1 MEWKDKIARLFR
13 RKPDWK
19 KEHRRTLIARHAE
32 NLLRE
37 RDIRSMTDLVRRHRK
52 SDLTIAGIGLTMNTA
67 TDCFLRTPEDAAGKD
82 MLELMEAL
90 RRTSVVRKNGP
101 RLQDAPAGTANPV
114 YGILAMH
121 TVLLDTLQIVDFNAA
136 RPRPSD
142 AEVQAAVGILKNQYE
157 SDIMHRLCHFVEG
170 GYLPPFYIAGIYNW
184 QAELDMLSEMRTQMR
199 GPECPK
205 DPQQLQQLRVNIWQ
219 LENRMSKEAEQVL
232 EKMDPPLPGTY
243 IEKLDTEL
251 QTLGW
256 LARFPERIDDSRM
269 NLQLLDKYDIRRGAP
284 RKDQCRQVEDAFRE
298 LDGRLSRLTG
308 RQPYAD
314 DLFQSLKRK
323 EAKVQKPSSPKRRQ
337 KADVVPKPDSPA
349 QTQGRK
355 IKR

>member
-1 MEWKDKIARLFR
+1 MAWRDKLRRLLGRDADYEKWDAIARR
-13 RKPDWK
+13 S
-19 KEHRRTLIARHAE
+19 EE
-32 NLLRE
+32 LLRE
-37 RDIRSMTDLVRRHRK
+37 RNLRGVTDLVKRHRR
-52 SDLTIAGIGLTMNTA
+52 SHPIITGIGIRLSA
-67 TDCFLRTPEDAAGKD
+67 GTDYFLSRPRDASEPD
-82 MLELMEAL
+82 VTELMEAL
-90 RRTSVVRKNGP
+90 RRTSVVRKNGS
-101 RLQDAPAGTANPV
+101 RLQDAPAGTTNPV
-114 YGILAMH
+114 YGILAMY
-121 TVLLDTLQIVDFNAA
+121 TVLLDTLQIVDFDAA
-136 RPRPSD
+136 RPQPSD

-184 QAELDMLSEMRTQMR
+184 QAELDILSELRTKMK

-219 LENRMSKEAEQVL
+219 IENRMSKEAEQVL
-232 EKMDPPLPGTY
+232 EKMDRPLPGRY

-256 LARFPERIDDSRM
+256 LARFPERIEDSRM

-284 RKDQCRQVEDAFRE
+284 RKDQCQQVEDAFRK

-314 DLFQSLKRK
+314 DLFESLKRK
-323 EAKVQKPSSPKRRQ
+323 ETKAPKPSSPKRRP
-337 KADVVPKPDSPA
+337 KADVVPEPDSPA
-349 QTQGRK
+349 QRQGRK
-355 IKR
+355 MKR

>member
-1 MEWKDKIARLFR
+1 MAWRDKLRRLWSRDADFEKWNAVARR
-13 RKPDWK
+13 S
-19 KEHRRTLIARHAE
+19 EE
-32 NLLRE
+32 LLRE
-37 RDIRSMTDLVRRHRK
+37 RNLRAVTDLVKHHRR
-52 SDLTIAGIGLTMNTA
+52 SNPIITGIGIQLSLGTDYFLT
-67 TDCFLRTPEDAAGKD
+67 RPRDAAEPD
-82 MLELMEAL
+82 VRELMEAL
-90 RRTSVVRKNGP
+90 RRTSVVRKNGS
-101 RLQDAPAGTANPV
+101 RLQDAPAGTANSV

-121 TVLLDTLQIVDFNAA
+121 TVLLDTLQIVDFDAA
-136 RPRPSD
+136 RPRLSD
-142 AEVQAAVGILKNQYE
+142 AEVQAAVRILKDQYE

-184 QAELDMLSEMRTQMR
+184 QAELDILSEMRTKMR

-205 DPQQLQQLRVNIWQ
+205 DPQQRQQLRVNIWQ

-243 IEKLDTEL
+243 IEKLDAEL

-284 RKDQCRQVEDAFRE
+284 RKEQCRQVEDAFRE
-298 LDGRLSRLTG
+298 LDGRLARLTG
-308 RQPYAD
+308 RRPYAD

-323 EAKVQKPSSPKRRQ
+323 EAKDQKLSSPKRRP
-337 KADVVPKPDSPA
+337 KADMQPEADTPA

-355 IKR
+355 KRR

>member
-1 MEWKDKIARLFR
+1 MAWRDKLRLLWGRDTDFEKWNTVARR
-13 RKPDWK
+13 S
-19 KEHRRTLIARHAE
+19 EE
-32 NLLRE
+32 LLRE
-37 RDIRSMTDLVRRHRK
+37 RSLRGVTDLVKRHRR
-52 SDLTIAGIGLTMNTA
+52 SNPIITGIAIQLSSGTDYFLT
-67 TDCFLRTPEDAAGKD
+67 RPRDAAESD
-82 MLELMEAL
+82 VRELMEAL
-90 RRTSVVRKNGP
+90 RRTSVVRKNGS
-101 RLQDAPAGTANPV
+101 RLQDAPAGTTNPV

-121 TVLLDTLQIVDFNAA
+121 TVLLDTLQIVDFDAA
-136 RPRPSD
+136 RPQPSD
-142 AEVQAAVGILKNQYE
+142 AEVQAAVRILKNQYE

-184 QAELDMLSEMRTQMR
+184 QAELDILSEMRTKMR

-232 EKMDPPLPGTY
+232 EKMDLPLPGTY
-243 IEKLDTEL
+243 IEKLDAEL

-284 RKDQCRQVEDAFRE
+284 RKEQCRQVEDAFRE

-314 DLFQSLKRK
+314 DLFESLKRK
-323 EAKVQKPSSPKRRQ
+323 ETKVPKPSSPKRRP
-337 KADVVPKPDSPA
+337 KADVAPEPGSPA

-355 IKR
+355 MKR

>member
-1 MEWKDKIARLFR
+1 MAWRDKLRRLWGRDTDFEKWNTVARR
-13 RKPDWK
+13 S
-19 KEHRRTLIARHAE
+19 EE
-32 NLLRE
+32 LLRE
-37 RDIRSMTDLVRRHRK
+37 RSLRGVTDLVKRHRR
-52 SDLTIAGIGLTMNTA
+52 SNPIITGIAIQLSSGTDYFLT
-67 TDCFLRTPEDAAGKD
+67 RPRDAAESD
-82 MLELMEAL
+82 VRELMEAL
-90 RRTSVVRKNGP
+90 RRTSVVRKNGS
-101 RLQDAPAGTANPV
+101 RLQDAPAGTTNPV

-121 TVLLDTLQIVDFNAA
+121 TVLLDTLQIVDFDAA
-136 RPRPSD
+136 RPQPSD
-142 AEVQAAVGILKNQYE
+142 AEVQAAVRILKNQYE

-184 QAELDMLSEMRTQMR
+184 QAELDILSEMRTKMR

-232 EKMDPPLPGTY
+232 EKMNLPLPGTY
-243 IEKLDTEL
+243 IEKLDAEL

-298 LDGRLSRLTG
+298 LDGRLARLTG
-308 RQPYAD
+308 RRPYAD

-323 EAKVQKPSSPKRRQ
+323 EAKVPKPSSPK
-337 KADVVPKPDSPA
+337 ADVAPEPGSPA

-355 IKR
+355 KRR

>member
-1 MEWKDKIARLFR
+1 MAWRDKLRRLWGRDTDFEKWNTVARR
-13 RKPDWK
+13 S
-19 KEHRRTLIARHAE
+19 EE
-32 NLLRE
+32 LLRE
-37 RDIRSMTDLVRRHRK
+37 RSLRGVTDLVKRHRR
-52 SDLTIAGIGLTMNTA
+52 SNPIITGIAIQLSSGTDYFLT
-67 TDCFLRTPEDAAGKD
+67 RPRDAAESD
-82 MLELMEAL
+82 VRELMEAL
-90 RRTSVVRKNGP
+90 RRTSVVRKNGS
-101 RLQDAPAGTANPV
+101 RLQDAPAGTTNPV

-121 TVLLDTLQIVDFNAA
+121 TVLLDTLQIVDFDAA
-136 RPRPSD
+136 RPQPSD
-142 AEVQAAVGILKNQYE
+142 AEVQAAVRILKNQYE

-184 QAELDMLSEMRTQMR
+184 QAELDILSEMRTKMR

-232 EKMDPPLPGTY
+232 EKMDLPLPGTY
-243 IEKLDTEL
+243 IEKLDAEL

-284 RKDQCRQVEDAFRE
+284 RKEQCRQVEDAFRE

-314 DLFQSLKRK
+314 DLFESLKRK
-323 EAKVQKPSSPKRRQ
+323 ETKVPKPSSPKRRP
-337 KADVVPKPDSPA
+337 KADVAPEPGSPA

-355 IKR
+355 MKR